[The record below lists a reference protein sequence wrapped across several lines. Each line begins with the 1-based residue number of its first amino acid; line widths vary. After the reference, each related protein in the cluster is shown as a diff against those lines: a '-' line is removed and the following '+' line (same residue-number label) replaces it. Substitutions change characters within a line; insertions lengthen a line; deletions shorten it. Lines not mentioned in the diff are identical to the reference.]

1 VLPLS
6 LLGPSHQS
14 ATIEEGITYSK
25 GATITLHERQETA
38 SQVVAML
45 DDIADAIWILSDEKM
60 PRQDKNSWVGRGRA
74 LDRGERL
81 RMESRGSYIH
91 GEGFMPRLSRD

>member
-1 VLPLS
+1 MLPLS

-60 PRQDKNSWVGRGRA
+60 PRQDKKRARA
-74 LDRGERL
+74 LVRELQGIVRRL
-81 RMESRGSYIH
+81 PAGAAEGIASEIASR
-91 GEGFMPRLSRD
+91 FMGG